1 MHMEMIL
8 ILFSTLIVA
17 QVLLVK
23 WKKHYYKSFQVKKKK
38 LKFSSYQTMN
48 TVIGYTCNT
57 MTIQTYFKCS
67 RFYKFVS
74 ETQFESIFFKLK

>member
-23 WKKHYYKSFQVKKKK
+23 WKKHYYKSFQVKKTK
-38 LKFSSYQTMN
+38 LKLSRYQTMN
-48 TVIGYTCNT
+48 TVIGFDT
-57 MTIQTYFKCS
+57 MTIQTYFKWS
-67 RFYKFVS
+67 PFYKFVS
-74 ETQFESIFFKLK
+74 ETQFESIVFKLK